1 MATSNALDP
10 GRSSEK
16 TMKLENTDKR
26 DKLIANEKKY
36 QEAWRRDHIFEHDAP
51 TTSEI
56 PFSTPAAE
64 IHAKHPKFFATMA
77 FPYMNGTLHA
87 GHSFTASKVEF
98 TTGFARMLGKRA
110 LFPLGFHCTGM
121 PIKACAD
128 KLTNE
133 VKMFGKD
140 FEGYKD
146 PTVSEPVENG
156 DLPAPVQGV
165 KKEDITKF
173 SSSKSKTAAKTVQ
186 AKYQFQIMLSLGI
199 PKGEIYKFAD
209 ANHWLSYFPPICEQ
223 DLNSF
228 GARIDWRRKFVT
240 TDANPY
246 FDSFVR
252 WQMIRLKEKNKIQHG
267 KRYTIYSPRDGQPCM
282 DHDRSKGE
290 GVGPT
295 EYTALKLEVKD
306 WSEAAGKLIYGTIPR
321 NAKVFFTPATLRPE
335 TMYGQVCC
343 FVGPKIKY
351 GVFKISELEYY
362 VCTRRAA
369 WNMAFQGTFFDTD
382 HFPRE
387 ESELQPILEADGSA
401 FVGTLVNAP
410 LSVHTSGIRIL
421 PMETVSATKGTGV
434 VTSVPSD
441 SPDDYAT
448 MRDLAKK
455 AGHYGIQKEWAELE
469 ILPII
474 RVPIDDSDID
484 LIAKYLVEKLKI
496 QSPKDAKQL
505 EEAKDIAYKDGFYKG
520 TMLVGEF
527 KGHKVEDAKPRI
539 RQALLESG
547 EAFAYADPAGYV
559 ESRSGQECV
568 VANLGQWFLNYGQN
582 DQQWQ
587 HEVLSYIKSGNTKE
601 GRDHSVFA
609 NAKPRRGLQTFL
621 PETATAFEKN
631 IDWLNQWACART
643 YGLGSKL
650 PWDPNFLVESLSDST
665 IYMAYYTIAHLL
677 HRDEFGHTPGK
688 LNVKPEQMSDEVWDY
703 LFLEGD
709 LSEDLVKSSGI
720 SKANLQTMRRE
731 FEYWY
736 PLDMRVSGKD
746 LILNHLT
753 FFLYVHLALFPPD
766 NWPCSIRS
774 NGHLMLN
781 GEKMSKSTG
790 NFLTLSQA
798 VQKFGADAT
807 RIALADAGDGI
818 DDANFDESTANAAI
832 LTMFKIKD
840 AIEGELKNS
849 GLREDDAKDI
859 IWDELFED
867 EMHELVHQTKQ
878 HYERTH
884 YKDAL
889 KSSFY
894 DFQEAL
900 YFYQK
905 QCRAANIAPSR
916 RLITKFAKL
925 QSLTITPIAP
935 HWAEDIWIGV
945 LGEKDT
951 VQNALWPAVPQ
962 VQQRLVAIRE
972 YARTTSDNIL
982 SKKVAQ
988 KTKKKGKKGSEEPSK
1003 PQKVILYVT
1012 NDYPAWQ
1019 DEYVQLLKKDLSG
1032 SLAEKK
1038 LEGMPKGK
1046 EKTRDFAFVREM
1058 KNIIANGDSE
1068 AVLERKMPFD
1078 EVEVLEQMSPGL
1090 KFNGGLAD
1098 VKITMVNA
1106 GNIESMES
1114 PHAAASAVPGKP
1126 TFMFVDE

>member
-1 MATSNALDP
+1 MATLSALDP
-10 GRSSEK
+10 GKSSEK
-16 TMKLENTDKR
+16 TMKLENTEKR
-26 DKLIANEKKY
+26 DTLIANEKKY
-36 QEAWRRDHIFEHDAP
+36 QEAWRRDHVFEHDAP
-51 TTSEI
+51 TISEI

-77 FPYMNGTLHA
+77 YPYMNGTLHA

-128 KLTNE
+128 KLANE
-133 VKMFGKD
+133 VNMFGQN
-140 FEGYKD
+140 FERYED
-146 PTVSEPVENG
+146 PAPSQPVENG
-156 DLPAPVQGV
+156 GPPAPVQGV

-199 PKGEIYKFAD
+199 PKSEVHKFAD
-209 ANHWLSYFPPICEQ
+209 ANHWLTFFPPICVR

-228 GARIDWRRKFVT
+228 GARIDWRRRFVT

-246 FDSFVR
+246 YDSFVR
-252 WQMIRLKEKNKIQHG
+252 WQMVRLKEKNKIQHG

-295 EYTALKLEVKD
+295 EYTALKLEVKE
-306 WSEAAGKLIYGTIPR
+306 WSEAARKLLDGKIPED
-321 NAKVFFTPATLRPE
+321 AKVFFIPATLRPE

-343 FVGPKIKY
+343 FVGPKIEY
-351 GVFKISELEYY
+351 GIFKVSEAEYY
-362 VCTRRAA
+362 VCTWRAA
-369 WNMAFQGTFFDTD
+369 WNMAFQGTFFDSD

-387 ESELQPILEADGSA
+387 EREVQAVIKAPGSA

-410 LSVHTSGIRIL
+410 LTVHTSGIRIL
-421 PMETVSATKGTGV
+421 PMETVSAAKGTGV

-455 AGHYGIQKEWAELE
+455 ADFYGIKKEWAELE
-469 ILPII
+469 MPPII
-474 RVPIDDSDID
+474 RVPIDDSEVD

-520 TMLVGEF
+520 TMLIGEF
-527 KGHKVEDAKPRI
+527 KGQKVEDAKARV
-539 RQALLESG
+539 RQALIESG
-547 EAFAYADPAGYV
+547 DAFAYADPAGYV

-568 VANLGQWFLNYGQN
+568 VAHLGQWFLNYGPN
-582 DQQWQ
+582 DQEWQ
-587 HEVLSYIKSGNTKE
+587 HNVLSYIESGNTKE
-601 GRDHSVFA
+601 ERDHTVFD

-621 PETATAFEKN
+621 AETATAFEKN

-650 PWDPNFLVESLSDST
+650 PWDKSFLVESLSDST
-665 IYMAYYTIAHLL
+665 IYMAYYTVAHLL
-677 HRDEFGHTPGK
+677 HGDEFGRTPGK
-688 LNVKPEQMSDEVWDY
+688 LNIKPEQMTDEVWDY
-703 LFLEGD
+703 VFIDGD
-709 LSEDLVKSSGI
+709 LSEDLIKNSGI
-720 SKANLQTMRRE
+720 SKADLQAMRRE

-736 PLDMRVSGKD
+736 PLDIRVSGKD

-753 FFLYVHLALFPPD
+753 FFLYVHLALFPQGK
-766 NWPCSIRS
+766 WPQSVRS

-840 AIEGELKNS
+840 AIETELKNNN
-849 GLREDDAKDI
+849 LRDDAAKGT
-859 IWDELFED
+859 IWDDLFEN
-867 EMHELVHQTKQ
+867 EMHVLVHQTKQ
-878 HYERTH
+878 HYERTL
-884 YKDAL
+884 YKEAL

-905 QCRAANIAPSR
+905 QCRAANIVPSR
-916 RLITKFAKL
+916 RLITKFARL
-925 QSLTITPIAP
+925 QSLIITPIAP
-935 HWAEDIWIGV
+935 HWAEDIWLGI
-945 LGEKDT
+945 LGEKET
-951 VQNALWPAVPQ
+951 IQNALWPEVPQ
-962 VQQRLVAIRE
+962 VEPRLVAIRD
-972 YARTTSDNIL
+972 YVRTTADHIL

-988 KTKKKGKKGSEEPSK
+988 KSKKKGKKGPEEPQK
-1003 PQKVILYVT
+1003 PQKVVIYAT
-1012 NDYPAWQ
+1012 RDYPAWQ
-1019 DEYVQLLKKDLSG
+1019 DEYVKLLREDLSG
-1032 SLAEKK
+1032 GLAEKK

-1058 KNIIANGDSE
+1058 KSSIATENAE
-1068 AVLERKMPFD
+1068 TVLERKMPFD
-1078 EVEVLEQMSPGL
+1078 EVQVLEQMSPGL
-1090 KFNGGLAD
+1090 KLNGGLAD
-1098 VKITMVNA
+1098 VEIIMVNA
-1106 GNIESMES
+1106 GSMDKMES
-1114 PHAAASAVPGKP
+1114 PQVAASAIPGKP
-1126 TFMFVDE
+1126 TFIFVDE

>member
-1 MATSNALDP
+1 MAAPNALDP
-10 GRSSEK
+10 GKSSEK

-36 QEAWRRDHIFEHDAP
+36 QEAWRRDHVFEHDAP

-133 VKMFGKD
+133 VKMFGQN
-140 FEGYKD
+140 FEGYQD
-146 PTVSEPVENG
+146 PAASEPVENG
-156 DLPAPVQGV
+156 APPAPVQGF
-165 KKEDITKF
+165 KKQDITKF
-173 SSSKSKTAAKTVQ
+173 SSSKSKSAAKTVQ

-199 PKGEIYKFAD
+199 PRDEIHKFAD
-209 ANHWLSYFPPICEQ
+209 ANHWLGYFPPICEQ

-252 WQMIRLKEKNKIQHG
+252 WQMIRLKQKNKIQHG
-267 KRYTIYSPRDGQPCM
+267 KRYTIYSPEDGQPCM

-295 EYTALKLEVKD
+295 EYTALKLEVKE
-306 WSEAAGKLIYGTIPR
+306 WSEAAAKLVEGKIPKV
-321 NAKVFFTPATLRPE
+321 AKVFFIPATLRPE

-343 FVGPKIKY
+343 FVGPKIPY
-351 GVFKISELEYY
+351 GVFKVSESEYY
-362 VCTRRAA
+362 VCTKRAA
-369 WNMAFQGTFFDTD
+369 WNMAFQGTFFDSD
-382 HFPRE
+382 HFPRK
-387 ESELQPILEADGSA
+387 ESEVQPVLEAPGSA

-410 LSVHTSGIRIL
+410 LSVHTSGVRIL
-421 PMETVSATKGTGV
+421 PMETVSAAKGTGV

-455 AGHYGIQKEWAELE
+455 ADFYGIKKEWAELE
-469 ILPII
+469 IPAII
-474 RVPIDDSDID
+474 QVPIDDSNID

-520 TMLVGEF
+520 TMLIGEF
-527 KGHKVEDAKPRI
+527 RGRKVEDAKPRI

-559 ESRSGQECV
+559 ESRSGYECV
-568 VANLGQWFLNYGQN
+568 VAHLGQWFLNYGQN

-587 HEVLSYIKSGNTKE
+587 HDVLSYIESGNTRE
-601 GRDHSVFA
+601 GRDHSVFD
-609 NAKPRRGLQTFL
+609 NVRPRRGLQTFL
-621 PETATAFEKN
+621 VETATAFEKN

-650 PWDPNFLVESLSDST
+650 PWDKTFLVESLSDST
-665 IYMAYYTIAHLL
+665 IYMAYYTISHLL
-677 HRDEFGHTPGK
+677 HGDEFGRTPGK
-688 LNVKPEQMSDEVWDY
+688 LDMKPEQMIDEVWDY

-720 SKANLQTMRRE
+720 SKADLQTMRRE

-753 FFLYVHLALFPPD
+753 FLLYIHLALFPQE
-766 NWPCSIRS
+766 NWPQSIRS

-781 GEKMSKSTG
+781 GDKMSKSTG

-849 GLREDDAKDI
+849 NLRKDAAKDT
-859 IWDELFED
+859 IWDDLFED
-867 EMHELVHQTKQ
+867 EMHVLVHQTKQ
-878 HYERTH
+878 HYERTL
-884 YKDAL
+884 YKEAL

-905 QCRAANIAPSR
+905 QCRAANIVPSR

-925 QSLTITPIAP
+925 QSLIITPIAP
-935 HWAEDIWIGV
+935 HWAEDIWIGILV
-945 LGEKDT
+945 EKGT
-951 VQNALWPAVPQ
+951 IQSALWPEVPD

-972 YARTTSDNIL
+972 YVRATSDNIL

-988 KTKKKGKKGSEEPSK
+988 KTKKKGKRGPEEPQK
-1003 PQKVILYVT
+1003 PQKVVIYVT
-1012 NDYPAWQ
+1012 KDYPAWQ
-1019 DEYVQLLKKDLSG
+1019 DEYVNLLREDLSG
-1032 SLAEKK
+1032 GLAEKK

-1058 KNIIANGDSE
+1058 KSSIASGDSE
-1068 AVLERKMPFD
+1068 AVLKRKMAFD
-1078 EVEVLEQMSPGL
+1078 EAEVLEQMSPGL

-1098 VKITMVNA
+1098 VEIVLVDA
-1106 GNIESMES
+1106 GNMEKMES
-1114 PHAAASAVPGKP
+1114 PQVAAFAVPGKP
-1126 TFMFVDE
+1126 AFMFVDE